1 MIKRKEMQEVVKGY
15 REPISLI
22 LGSHSALDAGAGAR
36 NFGLRRIIYT
46 TPGRAEIYLS
56 NPLVGELDEPVEDLP
71 SETRRDMIVRTDPR
85 DIPKDAPWRHC
96 VLILD
101 DFSDVLKYQDD
112 LVELECIQ
120 IPNRAFSVYVGGEAC
135 RRIEEDFAIPIMGS
149 RRLLKIENREE
160 VEENYYWFLEKA
172 GIPYPEPYR
181 YLVDGKGVRF
191 DEYVDQPLVFKAPFA
206 SRKYE
211 RGFVF
216 APNSRILEE
225 KIREE
230 VEMDHI
236 AVEDLRLGRVEEII
250 PGVTANFNFFF
261 SPLYSTSDW
270 GELSN
275 YIPAWKLA
283 NEFLSIDERRETTH
297 DGIIKMLAEDQMAS
311 QWSKTIY
318 PVTFEVTAHCP
329 ISLRESLLRFVHPI
343 ANRFLRFT
351 KEYEPPGIIGAYCI
365 QTMITYQRDPQ
376 ERVKDLRIGL
386 NVEVERGVYDVPEG
400 KTFYDF
406 LPITQDVAT
415 RHGGGTNTHMG
426 LGSQYANVRYNR
438 RMSMGDRIAMEIK
451 RAWNSRLLQD
461 IVT

>member
-1 MIKRKEMQEVVKGY
+1 MIERKEMQELVKGY
-15 REPISLI
+15 EEPICLNI
-22 LGSHSALDAGAGAR
+22 GSHSALDAAAGAR

-56 NPLVGELDEPVEDLP
+56 NPLVGEPNKPVEDLP
-71 SETRRDMIVRTDPR
+71 SETKRDMIVRKD
-85 DIPKDAPWRHC
+85 PKDISKKGSWKHC
-96 VLILD
+96 VLILED
-101 DFSDVLKYQDD
+101 YSDILKYQDE
-112 LVELECIQ
+112 LLELECIQ
-120 IPNRAFSVYVGGEAC
+120 IPNRAFSVYIGGEAC

-172 GIPYPEPYR
+172 GIPYPEPYK
-181 YLVDGKGVRF
+181 YFVDDKGVRF
-191 DEYVDQPLVFKAPFA
+191 DVKVDQPLVFKAPFA
-206 SRKYE
+206 SRKFE

-216 APNSRILEE
+216 APNSWVLEE

-230 VEMDHI
+230 VEKGHLD
-236 AVEDLRLGRVEEII
+236 VEDLKLGRVEEMI

-261 SPLYSTSDW
+261 SPLYSASDW

-275 YIPAWKLA
+275 YISTWKLA

-297 DGIIKMLAEDQMAS
+297 DGIIKMLARDQLDS

-329 ISLRESLLRFVHPI
+329 LSLRESLLRFIHPI
-343 ANRFLRFT
+343 ANRFLSFT
-351 KEYEPPGIIGAYCI
+351 MEYDPPGIIGAYCI
-365 QTMITYQRDPQ
+365 QTMITYQRSPQ
-376 ERVKDLRIGL
+376 DRVKDLRIGL
-386 NVEVERGVYDVPEG
+386 NVELERGVYDVPEG

-406 LPITQDVAT
+406 LPITQDLAT

-426 LGSQYANVRYNR
+426 LGSQYANAKYNR
-438 RMSMGDRIAMEIK
+438 RISMGDRIAMEIK
-451 RAWNSRLLQD
+451 RAWDNDLLQE